1 MDFDFNGINKVSF
14 GKHVRKCRKE
24 KGITQLNLA
33 EKIDVLP
40 KTISCIERGES
51 YPTQENIFKL
61 AKVLDM
67 SLDEFVFGY
76 KKGTDIISVNEIN
89 EMLADLSEDKKIFL
103 LATMKNICENLK
115 CIK

>member
-24 KGITQLNLA
+24 KGMTQLKLA
-33 EKIDVLP
+33 EEIDVLP

-76 KKGTDIISVNEIN
+76 KKGADIISVKEIN
-89 EMLADLSEDKKIFL
+89 DMLEDMPDDKKVFL